1 MKIFLTGASGF
12 IGKKFA
18 EFAANDGK
26 FIYAQMR
33 KKKNIFSLQRNIK
46 CLIGD
51 LDKDW
56 SKELS
61 KSSILVHFAAEG
73 VNTNF
78 SNGIDNDWCI

>member
-46 CLIGD
+46 CLIIS
-51 LDKDW
+51 LLKNYLVLRTVYIIFMKVFKILYFLFKD
-56 SKELS
+56 EP
-61 KSSILVHFAAEG
+61 A
-73 VNTNF
+73 
-78 SNGIDNDWCI
+78 